1 MNNNKNVNENNG
13 ERDATA
19 LPSSMAWNINTV
31 DTTKIEALANSNPE
45 DDDAM
50 QDYIASMQE
59 WTAANGITDAD
70 LLPDAS
76 VINPK
81 RMQLVQTLCDELKQ
95 VLKSENTEFN
105 IGLQSE
111 AGSTHCSIVIT
122 VYALASLRKN
132 SLKKFASVISQ
143 ADFFSIEPST
153 IRDCFVITLDFKS
166 VFVHIRR

>member
-19 LPSSMAWNINTV
+19 LPPSMAWNINTV
-31 DTTKIEALANSNPE
+31 DTSALEALSDSNPE
-45 DDDAM
+45 DNEEM

-81 RMQLVQTLCDELKQ
+81 RMQLVQALCDELKQ
-95 VLKSENTEFN
+95 LLKSENTEFN

-132 SLKKFASVISQ
+132 NLKEFANIISQ
-143 ADFFSIEPST
+143 ADFFSVEPST
-153 IRDCFVITLDFKS
+153 IRDCFVMTLDFKN
-166 VFVHIRR
+166 VFIHIRR